1 MLIGIVTLFPEMFAA
16 VTDYGITGRAT
27 REGIVSVECW
37 NPRDF
42 TTDKHR
48 TVDDRPFGGGPGML
62 MKTEPLQAAIQAAK
76 EGLGA
81 GQEEKPLVIYLSP
94 QGRKLDQQ
102 GVEQLAKRKHLVL
115 VCGRYQGIDE
125 RVLRKEIDEEWSI
138 GDFVLSGGE
147 LAAMVMVDALTRYQP
162 QALGHEGS
170 AAADSF
176 ADGLLDSPQY
186 TRPQEYEGESVPA
199 VLLGGN
205 HEQIRVW
212 RLRESLGNTWLKRPD
227 LLEKLTLNAEQKI
240 LLEQF
245 IDDYEARRNRTES

>member
-16 VTDYGITGRAT
+16 VTDYGITGRAN
-27 REGIVSVECW
+27 RDGIVSVECW

-62 MKTEPLQAAIQAAK
+62 MKTEPLQAAINAAK
-76 EGLGA
+76 EGLGET
-81 GQEEKPLVIYLSP
+81 QDDKPLVIYLSP
-94 QGRKLDQQ
+94 QGRRLDQE
-102 GVEQLAKRKHLVL
+102 GVEQLAKRKQLVL

-125 RVLRKEIDEEWSI
+125 RVLRHEIDEEWSI

-162 QALGHEGS
+162 QALGHDGS

-186 TRPQEYEGESVPA
+186 TRPQEYEGESVPD

-205 HEQIRVW
+205 HEKIRVW

-227 LLEKLTLNAEQKI
+227 LLEKLTLNAEQTI